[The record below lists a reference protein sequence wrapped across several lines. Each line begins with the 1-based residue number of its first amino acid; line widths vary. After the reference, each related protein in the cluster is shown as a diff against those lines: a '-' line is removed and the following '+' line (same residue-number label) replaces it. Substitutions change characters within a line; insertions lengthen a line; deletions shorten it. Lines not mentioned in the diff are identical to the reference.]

1 MESRLLY
8 TEDKQREGVVETET
22 MDINKLQAF
31 LCVAKHQNFTRAAEE
46 LFISQPA
53 LSKKIADFE
62 NEINVRL
69 LDRDNRNV
77 TLTPAGRALYAEA
90 PVLLGVMKDLTH
102 KIQDISR
109 NQERQLSIACTGVEY
124 DFFVPLFHA
133 FRWAHPDIAVTLR
146 WCTAPEVRHLL
157 AANLIDLGFQL
168 EIDASSEPNVSYFP
182 LFEDRLDIVV
192 SPYHSLAQADAL
204 KLEDLRSERLIAIRS
219 SDKHLPFENI
229 LAYFRRNDIE
239 FCGGISTVENLDAL
253 IFQVSTGMGVAL
265 LSSRA
270 KVRHGGVLRFIP
282 VDGES
287 MSVQTCLAWNRGNT
301 NPMRDVFFDFTRGYL
316 GDL

>member
-1 MESRLLY
+1 M
-8 TEDKQREGVVETET
+8 DA

-31 LCVAKHQNFTRAAEE
+31 LCVAKHQSFTRAAEE

-62 NEINVRL
+62 KEIDVRL

-77 TLTPAGRALYAEA
+77 ALTPAGRALYAEA
-90 PVLLGVMKDLTH
+90 PVLLGVMEDLTR

-109 NQERQLSIACTGVEY
+109 NPERQLSIACTGVEY

-133 FRWAHPDIAVTLR
+133 FRTAYPDIAVTLR
-146 WCTAPEVRHLL
+146 WCSAPEVRQLL

-168 EIDASSEPNVSYFP
+168 DIEVSREREVNCLP
-182 LFEDRLDIVV
+182 LFEDRLAIVV
-192 SPYHSLAQADAL
+192 GPYHPLARAASL
-204 KLEDLRSERLIAIRS
+204 KLEALSGERLIAIRS
-219 SDKHLPFENI
+219 ADKHLPFENI
-229 LAYFRRNDIE
+229 LAYFRDHDIE
-239 FCGGISTVENLDAL
+239 FRGGISTVENLDAL
-253 IFQVSTGMGVAL
+253 ILQVSAGMGVSL

-270 KVRHGGVLRFIP
+270 KSRHGSALHFIP

-287 MSVQTCLAWNRGNT
+287 MSVQTCLAWNRGNI
-301 NPMRDVFFDFTRGYL
+301 NPMREVFVKFVRSRMGPL
-316 GDL
+316 